1 MAGRHTLCTPERVER
16 LVQLVQ
22 AGNYIETACAV
33 EGISEHTFY
42 LWGRNAR
49 DAMEREDL
57 DLGNIEEMVNGTD
70 DWPEGI
76 TENEKQYLGFLYA
89 MNKATATSE
98 AYAVATIRK
107 AMPNNPVAAMM
118 WLERRFP
125 ARWRKRSQIDV
136 GQGEDSASQ
145 ERERA
150 MLQSQAAVEALHE
163 ALQLEASADGAL
175 VDAQVVD
182 DTEPTV

>member
-1 MAGRHTLCTPERVER
+1 MARRTLCTPERIER

-33 EGISEHTFY
+33 EGISQDTFY
-42 LWGRNAR
+42 LWGRTAR
-49 DAMEREDL
+49 DAMQRENL
-57 DLGNIEEMVNGTD
+57 DLGNIEAMLEGTD
-70 DWPEGI
+70 PWPQSI
-76 TENEKQYLGFLYA
+76 TDNERNYLRFLAA

-107 AMPNNPVAAMM
+107 AMPSNPVAAMM

-125 ARWRKRSQIDV
+125 SRWRKRTQIDV
-136 GQGEDSASQ
+136 GEAADESGS

-150 MLQSQAAVEALHE
+150 VLQSQAAVEAMHE
-163 ALQLEASADGAL
+163 ALALEAGADGAL
-175 VDAQVVD
+175 IDATVVD
-182 DTEPTV
+182 DDDSTG